1 MNTLKRQP
9 INPKKY
15 LLLIA
20 MYAWSTAVWAQ
31 PLSEQQVQN
40 IVDQQFKPLLE
51 QYRIAGLAV
60 GVTLNGNIILSI
72 MAWPLNKISD
82 LSITRPCLNWVRSV
96 SYLMPLWQA
105 MHRQRQSFPFQ
116 IIFRQTVRNRLT
128 QCMQIQIVDL
138 RQTQ

>member
-60 GVTLNGNIILSI
+60 GVTLNGQHYFVNYGLASKQNQQPVNNKTLFELGTITDEAHSR
-72 MAWPLNKISD
+72 PLAVEIGPGEIAFTVTPFLAPSCASALVK
-82 LSITRPCLNWVRSV
+82 PW
-96 SYLMPLWQA
+96 MPDFA
-105 MHRQRQSFPFQ
+105 AA
-116 IIFRQTVRNRLT
+116 
-128 QCMQIQIVDL
+128 
-138 RQTQ
+138 

>member
-20 MYAWSTAVWAQ
+20 MCAWSTAVWAQ

-60 GVTLNGNIILSI
+60 GVTLNGQHYFVNYGLVSKQNQQ
-72 MAWPLNKISD
+72 PVNNKT
-82 LSITRPCLNWVRSV
+82 LFELGSV
-96 SYLMPLWQA
+96 SKLFNATLAGYAQA
-105 MHRQRQSFPFQ
+105 TAKLSLSDH
-116 IIFRQTVRNRLT
+116 L
-128 QCMQIQIVDL
+128 
-138 RQTQ
+138 

>member
-60 GVTLNGNIILSI
+60 GVTLNGQHHFVNYGLASKQNQQ
-72 MAWPLNKISD
+72 PVNNKT
-82 LSITRPCLNWVRSV
+82 LFELGSV
-96 SYLMPLWQA
+96 SKLFNATLAGYAKATAKLSLSDHLQA
-105 MHRQRQSFPFQ
+105 NS
-116 IIFRQTVRNRLT
+116 T
-128 QCMQIQIVDL
+128 Q
-138 RQTQ
+138 

>member
-20 MYAWSTAVWAQ
+20 MCAWSTAVWAQ

-60 GVTLNGNIILSI
+60 GVTLNGQHYFVNYGLASKQNQQ
-72 MAWPLNKISD
+72 PVNNKN
-82 LSITRPCLNWVRSV
+82 LFELGSV
-96 SYLMPLWQA
+96 SKLFNATLAGYAQA
-105 MHRQRQSFPFQ
+105 TAKLSLSDHLQANS
-116 IIFRQTVRNRLT
+116 T
-128 QCMQIQIVDL
+128 Q
-138 RQTQ
+138 